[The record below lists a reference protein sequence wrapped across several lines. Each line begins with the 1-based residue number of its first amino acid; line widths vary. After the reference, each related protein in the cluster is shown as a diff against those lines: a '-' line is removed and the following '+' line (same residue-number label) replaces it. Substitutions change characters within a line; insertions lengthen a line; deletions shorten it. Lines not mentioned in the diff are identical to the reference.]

1 LSNQAPAEDLEDLYE
16 TAPCGYVS
24 ISPDGHI
31 VKANRTLA
39 NWLGYPPETL
49 VGIRVHD
56 ILGFGGKIAL
66 ETHLAPLLRM
76 QGHVHEIAL
85 DLLTSDGEKLPTI
98 ANAAEKRDEN
108 GRHLFTRITL
118 FRAVDRRTYER
129 TLLAERAKAEAESKM
144 RREAALLRERFTAVL
159 GHDLRNPL
167 AALAA
172 GIGMLQRK
180 EKLSP
185 RGSAILKEM
194 SGSVERASALVNDML
209 DLARGSL
216 GGGFIVER
224 NADAPLGPMLEQVV
238 SELRSIAPDRIFEVS
253 IDIEEPVYCDRGR
266 IGQLASNLLANALS
280 HGAAD
285 RPIVFEAFTRD
296 DRFIL
301 SVANAGAPIPPDVQ
315 DRLFQPFF
323 RGGARPSQNGLGL
336 GLYIASEI
344 AKAHDGK
351 LEVTSTEEET
361 RFTLSMPRS
370 Q

>member
-1 LSNQAPAEDLEDLYE
+1 
-16 TAPCGYVS
+16 V
-24 ISPDGHI
+24 
-31 VKANRTLA
+31 
-39 NWLGYPPETL
+39 
-49 VGIRVHD
+49 
-56 ILGFGGKIAL
+56 IL
-66 ETHLAPLLRM
+66 
-76 QGHVHEIAL
+76 
-85 DLLTSDGEKLPTI
+85 D
-98 ANAAEKRDEN
+98 
-108 GRHLFTRITL
+108 
-118 FRAVDRRTYER
+118 
-129 TLLAERAKAEAESKM
+129 
-144 RREAALLRERFTAVL
+144 
-159 GHDLRNPL
+159 
-167 AALAA
+167 
-172 GIGMLQRK
+172 
-180 EKLSP
+180 
-185 RGSAILKEM
+185 EM